1 MVAPVT
7 ALDEALWPRAAL
19 PRRPM
24 LGAVLDALTVRH
36 DDRAPLSERMAS
48 PDTRAEVTDAGVT
61 LHRPG
66 VTNGIAWVTTNVAEA
81 YELLQARDLV
91 PMGYVGRFVCE
102 ACRGRGYINAPA
114 FEGPGRER
122 FVCGCDA
129 GHRPHPPTVAA
140 LASWASLGFGA
151 TKDDVDDR
159 VDVLAAEEFG
169 REIAR
174 GALLRWRVSPPLAV
188 TGDPRTWP
196 APHRALLR
204 GGLHTIQCYDPAY
217 VTLIVPPLGLVS

>member
-1 MVAPVT
+1 VT

-91 PMGYVGRFVCE
+91 PMGYVGRFVCS
-102 ACRGRGYINAPA
+102 ACNGSGLTGADKGPRPAGARGGWMCACLGEPQ
-114 FEGPGRER
+114 
-122 FVCGCDA
+122 
-129 GHRPHPPTVAA
+129 PHPPTVAA